1 MSPSPVGTIEV
12 GDPFPIATVESC
24 DGVEVTLNDWPLL
37 VLFYRGHWCGHC
49 RHQLDTLARY
59 ASSFQTAGTHIVAI
73 SADEPEHCAA
83 IQRQHDGRITV
94 YRDPGAKLLQAIGLD
109 DHDDAVAHRI
119 ARPAT
124 FVVDKLGIVRY
135 RYVSRTPA
143 DRPMPDLL
151 LLAVETLGRTTHRMN
166 RVL

>member
-1 MSPSPVGTIEV
+1 MRPTPVGSVDV
-12 GDPFPIATVESC
+12 GDPFPHAIVETC
-24 DGVEVTLNDWPLL
+24 DGAEIMLNEWPLL

-49 RHQLDTLARY
+49 RHQLNTLARY
-59 ASSFQTAGTHIVAI
+59 ASSFQAAGTRIAAI
-73 SADEPEHCAA
+73 SADAPEHCVA
-83 IQRQHDGRITV
+83 IQREHGDRITV
-94 YRDPGAKLLQAIGLD
+94 YRDPGARLLQTIGLED
-109 DHDDAVAHRI
+109 RDDAVGHLI

-124 FVVDKLGIVRY
+124 FVVDSQGIVRY

-151 LLAVETLGRTTHRMN
+151 LLAVESLGRMTNRMN